1 MKKRKIKSVTASG
14 ILAASVLAS
23 ATGGCRLLPGQHDY
37 DPENNII
44 EAVYGPPE
52 DFEEAPVDVPETQQD
67 ESE

>member
-1 MKKRKIKSVTASG
+1 MKKVTASG

-23 ATGGCRLLPGQHDY
+23 AASGCQLLPNQQNY

-52 DFEEAPVDVPETQQD
+52 DFEEAPVDVPEPQEN